1 MKALILIKFASLES
15 RDAYYQLCRLK
26 AVTDSHMMYGRY
38 DAVLILQGRDLAEVH
53 DIILTQ
59 IQPVSGVIEILPC
72 IIVEHD
78 SDPSVG
84 AKLEIQNRPSST

>member
-15 RDAYYQLCRLK
+15 REAYYQLCRLE
-26 AVTDSHMMYGRY
+26 AVIDSFMVYGRY
-38 DAVLILQGRDLAEVH
+38 DAVLILQGKNLEEIQE
-53 DIILTQ
+53 IIFSE

-78 SDPSVG
+78 AASTADQHLHQSR
-84 AKLEIQNRPSST
+84 QSSP